1 MVLTLLIAL
10 EFKHSLMV
18 VLHRQRNVVQTRS
31 VILIA
36 LLALVRRFI
45 VLDLYQTEP
54 STVAALAGAALA
66 LGIVFWLVRS
76 QECSD
81 ETGEG
86 QEPHLPL
93 DC

>member
-1 MVLTLLIAL
+1 MSEVLGFLP
-10 EFKHSLMV
+10 FHSLFS
-18 VLHRQRNVVQTRS
+18 QD
-31 VILIA
+31 ILIA